1 MGEVRST
8 FEEIES
14 SLKTAAAALRD
25 AGLQYALAGSVACWA
40 RGAPQSRNDLDFLVR
55 PDDAERALQALVE
68 VGMRAERPPEGW
80 LLKAWDK
87 AEDGSETLV
96 DLIFGP
102 RGIPDV
108 GAVLDR
114 ADTLAVAAL
123 DLPVVHIDDVMVMKL
138 YAFDE
143 HACDYQGILAIAR
156 AVREQ
161 VDWDDV
167 RIRTESSP
175 FARAFFVLCEGLGII
190 GDGEPPKRVTQPQQ
204 PRIKVQG
211 QPGEREERWQA
222 PGRATI
228 GGRFSVHEHRAADA
242 PAAPGTAP
250 VRPVDPGPSSAG
262 DAASSSAPKP

>member
-25 AGLQYALAGSVACWA
+25 AQLEFALAGSVACWA

-55 PDDAERALQALVE
+55 PEDAEAALAALE
-68 VGMRAERPPEGW
+68 AAGMRAERPPEGW
-80 LLKAWDK
+80 LLKAWDR

-114 ADTLAVAAL
+114 AEVVAVAAL
-123 DLPVVHIDDVMVMKL
+123 DLPVVHLDDVMVMKL
-138 YAFDE
+138 HALDE
-143 HACDYQGILAIAR
+143 HACDYASILAIAR

-161 VDWDDV
+161 VDWEDV
-167 RIRTESSP
+167 RARTADSP
-175 FARAFFVLCEGLGII
+175 FARAFFEIGEGLAII
-190 GDGEPPKRVTQPQQ
+190 GDGPPPQRPAQAQTRIRVEGEPS
-204 PRIKVQG
+204 
-211 QPGEREERWQA
+211 ERESRWQA
-222 PGRATI
+222 PGRVTPGSADI
-228 GGRFSVHEHRAADA
+228 SVHEHE
-242 PAAPGTAP
+242 
-250 VRPVDPGPSSAG
+250 GPRSSA
-262 DAASSSAPKP
+262 

>member
-1 MGEVRST
+1 MGEARST

-14 SLKTAAAALRD
+14 TLKTAAAALRD

-55 PDDAERALQALVE
+55 PEDAEPALQALVE
-68 VGMRAERPPEGW
+68 AGMRPERPPEGW
-80 LLKAWDK
+80 LLKAWDD
-87 AEDGSETLV
+87 ADDGGPTLV

-102 RGIPDV
+102 RGIRDV

-138 YAFDE
+138 HAFDE

-161 VDWDDV
+161 VGWDDV
-167 RIRTESSP
+167 RVRTWDSP

-190 GDGEPPKRVTQPQQ
+190 GDHPAPSARTAHPHAHPQIRVE
-204 PRIKVQG
+204 G
-211 QPGEREERWQA
+211 HPGDRDEHWQA
-222 PGRATI
+222 PGRVTT
-228 GGRFSVHEHRAADA
+228 GGAWSVHEHGDEPPGGEPADDDA
-242 PAAPGTAP
+242 PTGAARVQP
-250 VRPVDPGPSSAG
+250 
-262 DAASSSAPKP
+262 